1 MNRFIFPLGLA
12 CAVLLAI
19 APARAADEFGVN
31 FTADAPAAL
40 EDRGIDYS
48 ADDIS
53 KIEPAAGEDVF
64 INPEEEGGSVA
75 PGSEILV
82 PPEQPLVPGM
92 TATTEAPAP
101 VMQTTPE
108 TE

>member
-1 MNRFIFPLGLA
+1 MNRFVFPLGLA

-48 ADDIS
+48 ADAIS
-53 KIEPAAGEDVF
+53 KIEPAAGEAVF
-64 INPEEEGGSVA
+64 ISPGEESGNVA

-92 TATTEAPAP
+92 TATTKTPAP
-101 VMQTTPE
+101 VMQTAPE